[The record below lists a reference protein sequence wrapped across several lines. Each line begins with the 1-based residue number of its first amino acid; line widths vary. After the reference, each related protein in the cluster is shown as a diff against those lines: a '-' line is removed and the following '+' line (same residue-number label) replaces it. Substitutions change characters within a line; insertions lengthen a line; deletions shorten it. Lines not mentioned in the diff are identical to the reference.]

1 MLKFFVLTFLLINA
15 VFTVET
21 THDPEFEK
29 KFQVTHI
36 KEGDGK
42 TFPKKGEHVYV
53 HYTGTLLDGKTV
65 EVIAENGPDKKYD
78 SGTIT
83 IKKEVLNSDNSTNDV
98 FSFVLTVDGKQ
109 YNKSLKAGETW
120 TEEFKW
126 EKDTPAPYN
135 LLILEIISCLNLK

>member
-42 TFPKKGEHVYV
+42 TFPKKGDHVYV
-53 HYTGTLLDGKTV
+53 HYTGTFLNGKKFDSSLDRGEPFEFDV
-65 EVIAENGPDKKYD
+65 GVGQVIQCWDMSVIRLSVGEKIKVICPYSLAYGE
-78 SGTIT
+78 SGAGRVIPPNTDLVFT
-83 IKKEVLNSDNSTNDV
+83 MELIKIEGNNEL
-98 FSFVLTVDGKQ
+98 
-109 YNKSLKAGETW
+109 
-120 TEEFKW
+120 
-126 EKDTPAPYN
+126 
-135 LLILEIISCLNLK
+135 